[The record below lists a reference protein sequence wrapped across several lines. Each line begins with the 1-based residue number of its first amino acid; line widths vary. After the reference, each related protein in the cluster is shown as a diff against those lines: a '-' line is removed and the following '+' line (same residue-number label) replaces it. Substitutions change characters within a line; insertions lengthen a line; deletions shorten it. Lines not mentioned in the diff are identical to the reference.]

1 MPGKHKN
8 LTIAFRPS
16 GWQRALI
23 EERAAMSGHSKKDF
37 IIRSCIYSNIVV
49 VGKQENVKRIVDEL
63 QEMQCTMKEI
73 VRQLQS
79 GDFSLSE
86 DAYEEM
92 KEDYLAMA
100 ITVVDIVNGA
110 AYLFD
115 KTPDADNQHWKA
127 DLELEQFREMLN
139 RTDGRIT
146 DRAVWE
152 EAAKMENQVVQR
164 KK

>member
-8 LTIAFRPS
+8 PTIAFRPS

-23 EERAAMSGHSKKDF
+23 EERAAMSGHYKKDF
-37 IIRSCIYSNIVV
+37 IARSCIYSNIVV
-49 VGKQENVKRIVDEL
+49 VGNQVNIKRIVDAL

-79 GDFSLSE
+79 GDFSLSG
-86 DAYEEM
+86 DAYKEM
-92 KEDYLAMA
+92 KEDFLAMA

-115 KTPDADNQHWKA
+115 KAPDTDNQHWKA
-127 DLELEQFREMLN
+127 DLELEQFRKALEQDAWEDN
-139 RTDGRIT
+139 RECGLGRCIQ
-146 DRAVWE
+146 
-152 EAAKMENQVVQR
+152 K
-164 KK
+164 